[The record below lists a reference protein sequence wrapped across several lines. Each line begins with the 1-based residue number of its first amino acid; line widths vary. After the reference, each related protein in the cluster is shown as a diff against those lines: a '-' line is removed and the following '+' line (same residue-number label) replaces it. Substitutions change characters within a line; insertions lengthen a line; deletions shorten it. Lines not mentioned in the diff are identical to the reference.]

1 MADENIS
8 TDNEENSSTITL
20 RGVSGSA
27 DQNAAAQA
35 KKAGKP
41 KGTYVREVLEETLGD
56 PVGNFARTS
65 PLSLSMD
72 EEIAAYAGGNLDE
85 KSYQNYFPLWHSL
98 AYREV
103 LGLNSDGDLRNI
115 LFSNAAVLFTRA
127 GQVLIR
133 SDDILRGVA
142 VAFAL
147 FCEVAGRDEQTI
159 ENAWEKIFRSDVPGE
174 RERYLQHIDEIRIM
188 KKLEPLN
195 PVIEY
200 SPEWGNIRIIRPA
213 GYDHGAWRVFI
224 TLNKTTED
232 IPWTIR
238 FPVLS
243 GRLLTADPG
252 YTAMARDSA
261 GAGQPGFRFRNRR
274 CELHLY
280 TNGIRE
286 DDNPVTPQDVAWHL
300 AAAVEDNQL

>member
-8 TDNEENSSTITL
+8 SGNEENSSTITL
-20 RGVSGSA
+20 RGVSGTA
-27 DQNAAAQA
+27 DQNAGAQA

-41 KGTYVREVLEETLGD
+41 KGTYVREVLEETLGE

-72 EEIAAYAGGNLDE
+72 EEIAAYAGGHLDE
-85 KSYQNYFPLWHSL
+85 KSFQNYFPLWHSL

-103 LGLNSDGDLRNI
+103 LNLNSDDDLRDI
-115 LFSNAAVLFTRA
+115 LLSNAAFLFTRA
-127 GQVLIR
+127 GQVLTR
-133 SDDILRGVA
+133 SDNILQGVA

-159 ENAWEKIFRSDVPGE
+159 EKAWEKIFRSDVPGE
-174 RERYLQHIDEIRIM
+174 RERFLQHIDEIRVM

-195 PVIEY
+195 PAIEY
-200 SPEWGNIRIIRPA
+200 SPEWGNIRISRPE

-224 TLNKTTED
+224 TLNKKQGD
-232 IPWTIR
+232 ITWSIR

-252 YTAMARDSA
+252 YTGMVRDSA
-261 GAGQPGFRFRNRR
+261 GVSQPGFRFRNHR

-286 DDNPVTPQDVAWHL
+286 EDNPVPPKDVARHL
-300 AAAVEDNQL
+300 ADAVETNLL